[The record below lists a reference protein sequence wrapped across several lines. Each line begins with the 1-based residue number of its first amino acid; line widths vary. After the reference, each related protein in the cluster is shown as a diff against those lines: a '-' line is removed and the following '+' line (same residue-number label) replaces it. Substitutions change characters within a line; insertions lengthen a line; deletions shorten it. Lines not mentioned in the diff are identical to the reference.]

1 LDVKIRI
8 MTNTLEMNMNM
19 LPGDIED
26 DYDYEYHPE
35 YEIYNDETGFTCDD
49 NKKTVVS
56 GFHSKKVY
64 YPKPVQLASK
74 NSKFETMEEVIA
86 WRNAELERLREEIIT
101 ATFKA
106 ELAKK
111 ELEKAEAK
119 KWKELME
126 ELPTESEARKSKRLA
141 KEAEE
146 ALAKEIQKRKEKAK
160 EGKKALP
167 FGHRRNG
174 GGKKGRFHSEVD
186 PAVVNARRALRR
198 KARKEEKKIEETKR
212 AEFFNTQKIEKKI
225 EEKIEKKIEKK
236 IEEKIEE
243 NIEENEL
250 YDVVSKTA
258 NLPTFPEFEK
268 SKIVVVKNNDWETV
282 PLRKK
287 KIEPVV
293 IKMGVASYRQ
303 PVISE
308 PEVQKSNVK
317 SRMCTSLLQNTGC
330 KHGENCRFAHSV
342 EELTPAS
349 CLFGKDCKFVNS
361 KVRNC
366 YFCHPFESKF
376 EYCKRV
382 GIKVETPKVE
392 TPKVET
398 PKVETPKVE
407 TPKVETPKVETPKVE
422 TPKVS
427 AWTKPLIITKEE
439 RFATPVLVRREV
451 VCPPAPKKEVQCVD
465 CVETTQSK
473 QVPIT
478 GVVRSRMC
486 TSVITKTSCKHGDR
500 CRFAHT
506 VAELTPTEC
515 FYGDNCK
522 FVYPNERPCYFCH
535 PFENKFEYCKRV
547 GIKVEAPKVETPK
560 VETPKVETPKVE
572 TPKVET
578 PKVETPKVE
587 TPKVSAW
594 TKPLIITKEERF
606 ATPVL
611 VRREVV
617 CPPAPKKEVQCVD
630 CVQTT
635 QSKQVPIT
643 GVVRSR
649 MCTSVITKTSCK
661 HGDRCRFAHTVAE
674 LTPTECFYGDNC
686 KFVYSDERPCY
697 FCHPFENK
705 FEYCKRVGIKVE
717 APKVE
722 APKVEAPKVESPKVE
737 APKVEAP
744 KVEAPKV
751 EAPKVE
757 APKVEAPKVSAWTK
771 PLVIAKEERCATPVQ
786 VRRVLEC
793 PPAPKKE
800 RCATPVQVR
809 RVLECPP
816 APKKER
822 CATPVQVRRVLEC
835 PPAPKKERC
844 ATPVQVRRVLE
855 CPPAPKKE
863 VVLRVPKELALEAMR
878 MAVEQGEKNIRV
890 ELL

>member
-1 LDVKIRI
+1 

-225 EEKIEKKIEKK
+225 EEKIE
-236 IEEKIEE
+236 E

-407 TPKVETPKVETPKVE
+407 TPKVETPKV
-422 TPKVS
+422 
-427 AWTKPLIITKEE
+427 
-439 RFATPVLVRREV
+439 
-451 VCPPAPKKEVQCVD
+451 
-465 CVETTQSK
+465 
-473 QVPIT
+473 
-478 GVVRSRMC
+478 
-486 TSVITKTSCKHGDR
+486 
-500 CRFAHT
+500 
-506 VAELTPTEC
+506 
-515 FYGDNCK
+515 
-522 FVYPNERPCYFCH
+522 
-535 PFENKFEYCKRV
+535 
-547 GIKVEAPKVETPK
+547 
-560 VETPKVETPKVE
+560 
-572 TPKVET
+572 
-578 PKVETPKVE
+578 
-587 TPKVSAW
+587 SAW

-686 KFVYSDERPCY
+686 KFIYSNERPCY

-722 APKVEAPKVESPKVE
+722 APKVEAT
-737 APKVEAP
+737 
-744 KVEAPKV
+744 
-751 EAPKVE
+751 
-757 APKVEAPKVSAWTK
+757 KVSAWTK

-793 PPAPKKE
+793 PQAPKKE
-800 RCATPVQVR
+800 RCAT
-809 RVLECPP
+809 
-816 APKKER
+816 
-822 CATPVQVRRVLEC
+822 T
-835 PPAPKKERC
+835 
-844 ATPVQVRRVLE
+844 VQVRRVLE

>member
-1 LDVKIRI
+1 

-225 EEKIEKKIEKK
+225 EEKIE
-236 IEEKIEE
+236 E

-392 TPKVET
+392 TPKV
-398 PKVETPKVE
+398 
-407 TPKVETPKVETPKVE
+407 
-422 TPKVS
+422 
-427 AWTKPLIITKEE
+427 
-439 RFATPVLVRREV
+439 
-451 VCPPAPKKEVQCVD
+451 
-465 CVETTQSK
+465 
-473 QVPIT
+473 
-478 GVVRSRMC
+478 
-486 TSVITKTSCKHGDR
+486 
-500 CRFAHT
+500 
-506 VAELTPTEC
+506 
-515 FYGDNCK
+515 
-522 FVYPNERPCYFCH
+522 
-535 PFENKFEYCKRV
+535 
-547 GIKVEAPKVETPK
+547 
-560 VETPKVETPKVE
+560 
-572 TPKVET
+572 
-578 PKVETPKVE
+578 
-587 TPKVSAW
+587 SAW

-686 KFVYSDERPCY
+686 KFIYSNERPCY

-722 APKVEAPKVESPKVE
+722 APKVEAT
-737 APKVEAP
+737 
-744 KVEAPKV
+744 
-751 EAPKVE
+751 
-757 APKVEAPKVSAWTK
+757 KVSAWTK

-793 PPAPKKE
+793 P
-800 RCATPVQVR
+800 Q
-809 RVLECPP
+809 
-816 APKKER
+816 
-822 CATPVQVRRVLEC
+822 
-835 PPAPKKERC
+835 APKKERC

>member
-1 LDVKIRI
+1 

-225 EEKIEKKIEKK
+225 EEKIE
-236 IEEKIEE
+236 E

-407 TPKVETPKVETPKVE
+407 TPKVE
-422 TPKVS
+422 S
-427 AWTKPLIITKEE
+427 
-439 RFATPVLVRREV
+439 
-451 VCPPAPKKEVQCVD
+451 
-465 CVETTQSK
+465 
-473 QVPIT
+473 
-478 GVVRSRMC
+478 
-486 TSVITKTSCKHGDR
+486 
-500 CRFAHT
+500 
-506 VAELTPTEC
+506 
-515 FYGDNCK
+515 
-522 FVYPNERPCYFCH
+522 
-535 PFENKFEYCKRV
+535 
-547 GIKVEAPKVETPK
+547 
-560 VETPKVETPKVE
+560 
-572 TPKVET
+572 
-578 PKVETPKVE
+578 PKVE

-686 KFVYSDERPCY
+686 KFIYSNERPCY

-722 APKVEAPKVESPKVE
+722 APKVEAT
-737 APKVEAP
+737 
-744 KVEAPKV
+744 
-751 EAPKVE
+751 
-757 APKVEAPKVSAWTK
+757 KVSAWTK

-793 PPAPKKE
+793 P
-800 RCATPVQVR
+800 Q
-809 RVLECPP
+809 
-816 APKKER
+816 
-822 CATPVQVRRVLEC
+822 
-835 PPAPKKERC
+835 APKKERC

>member
-1 LDVKIRI
+1 

-225 EEKIEKKIEKK
+225 EEKIEKIEKK

-422 TPKVS
+422 TPKV
-427 AWTKPLIITKEE
+427 
-439 RFATPVLVRREV
+439 
-451 VCPPAPKKEVQCVD
+451 
-465 CVETTQSK
+465 
-473 QVPIT
+473 
-478 GVVRSRMC
+478 
-486 TSVITKTSCKHGDR
+486 
-500 CRFAHT
+500 
-506 VAELTPTEC
+506 
-515 FYGDNCK
+515 
-522 FVYPNERPCYFCH
+522 
-535 PFENKFEYCKRV
+535 
-547 GIKVEAPKVETPK
+547 
-560 VETPKVETPKVE
+560 
-572 TPKVET
+572 
-578 PKVETPKVE
+578 ETPKVE

-686 KFVYSDERPCY
+686 KFIYSNERPCY

-722 APKVEAPKVESPKVE
+722 APKVEAPKVE
-737 APKVEAP
+737 AT
-744 KVEAPKV
+744 
-751 EAPKVE
+751 
-757 APKVEAPKVSAWTK
+757 KVSAWTK

-793 PPAPKKE
+793 P
-800 RCATPVQVR
+800 Q
-809 RVLECPP
+809 